1 MNKSMYVV
9 LAVVASVFSVSSF
22 AANLD
27 TTSKDVD
34 AAKVQKKEIVKHEKK
49 STKELQKEHKVKID
63 HKKVKEEKKEDLN
76 KK

>member
-49 STKELQKEHKVKID
+49 STKELKKEHKVKID
-63 HKKVKEEKKEDLN
+63 HKKVKEDLN